1 MQRIGSQ
8 DGGHLDPRQ
17 GSDPAKAVSAVS
29 SIAGILGF
37 GEHGIGRLDFS
48 RKVRE
53 DFELRFG
60 LNDFF
65 NRAEFFFCQLCSQF
79 VEIVERIGVLTVADD
94 TVDQVR
100 VGFREINAGVVG
112 CFLNLILFGNRTGRR
127 FG

>member
-1 MQRIGSQ
+1 M
-8 DGGHLDPRQ
+8 
-17 GSDPAKAVSAVS
+17 SAVS

-37 GEHGIGRLDFS
+37 GEHGIRRLDFS
-48 RKVRE
+48 RQVRE

-65 NRAEFFFCQLCSQF
+65 NRAEFFFCHLCRQF
-79 VEIVERIGVLTVADD
+79 VEIVERICVLTIADD

-112 CFLNLILFGNRTGRR
+112 CFLDIVLFGNRTGRR

>member
-1 MQRIGSQ
+1 MYLMGTRTKGEPVFVRLCST
-8 DGGHLDPRQ
+8 LLKP
-17 GSDPAKAVSAVS
+17 
-29 SIAGILGF
+29 GF
-37 GEHGIGRLDFS
+37 P
-48 RKVRE
+48 
-53 DFELRFG
+53 
-60 LNDFF
+60 
-65 NRAEFFFCQLCSQF
+65 CSQF